1 MGKLGI
7 ADLKDGN
14 HAAEGGGCEIQVHG
28 VLRRLA
34 RGGCSH
40 AASGNFRGGCA
51 CASCHKETTEVTR
64 EIRRWLVENKPC
76 TNCSIDLMP
85 MEWPA
90 GLSTVGCSLA
100 IRIPQ

>member
-40 AASGNFRGGCA
+40 AASGNFRGVRLR
-51 CASCHKETTEVTR
+51 K
-64 EIRRWLVENKPC
+64 
-76 TNCSIDLMP
+76 
-85 MEWPA
+85 
-90 GLSTVGCSLA
+90 LSQGNNGSD
-100 IRIPQ
+100 